1 MNPEIGL
8 KLFTEGQR
16 RDASDIGFNP
26 NPQIDMTADAVIT
39 FLDQMQEIA
48 PKKDS
53 GKLELTFK
61 QRYLLKLCELP
72 NTPEKYFTDLGTSLV
87 DSLYVEYNRSQK
99 DFNARDRK
107 YILSP
112 NFFYSKM

>member
-16 RDASDIGFNP
+16 RDASEIGFNP
-26 NPQIDMTADAVIT
+26 NPQIDMTADAVVT
-39 FLDQMQEIA
+39 FLEEMQKIA

-61 QRYLLKLCELP
+61 QRYLLKLCEIP
-72 NTPEKYFTDLGTSLV
+72 NTPETYFTDLGKSLV
-87 DSLYVEYNRSQK
+87 DSLYTEYPRVQK

-107 YILSP
+107 
-112 NFFYSKM
+112 